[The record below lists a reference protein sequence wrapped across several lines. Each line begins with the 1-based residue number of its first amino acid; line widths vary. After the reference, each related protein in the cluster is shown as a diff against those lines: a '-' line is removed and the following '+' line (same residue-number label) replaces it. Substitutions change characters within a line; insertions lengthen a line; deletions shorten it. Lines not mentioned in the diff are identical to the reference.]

1 MNTFVIDVDNLT
13 VNPADAQQEADGKAM
28 FHNPEELAAMA
39 AEWPMARLVAI
50 WNNLPGVVPVN
61 RFTDRQT
68 AVRRIWNAVQAPTD
82 SQAHS
87 DGSVKGNRNRA
98 AGSKRTRR
106 RSSNKPAAR
115 PDSKKATVIELLR
128 QPKGA
133 TLKEIMQ
140 ATGWQAHSVRGFIS
154 GALVKKAQLKVTSSK
169 RSDGERVYQVSRG

>member
-1 MNTFVIDVDNLT
+1 MSNFVIDIDNLT

-61 RFTDRQT
+61 RFTDRPT
-68 AVRRIWNAVQAPTD
+68 AVRRIWNAVQVPTD

-87 DGSVKGNRNRA
+87 DGSVIGNRNRA

-106 RSSNKPAAR
+106 RSSKPVAR
-115 PDSKKATVIELLR
+115 PDSKKAAVIELLR

-133 TLKEIMQ
+133 TLKEIMNI
-140 ATGWQAHSVRGFIS
+140 TGWQPHSVRGFIS
-154 GALVKKAQLKVTSSK
+154 GALVKKAQLEVTSSK
-169 RSDGERVYQVSRG
+169 RSDGERVYHVSRG